1 VAGGKPELVRRN
13 AGFGMYSPDGRTIA
27 YLSPLSSNATGD
39 ALWLEDAA
47 GGDPRAL
54 VERDAIWWP
63 SWSPDG
69 SRIAYAVGTDDIYV
83 VEVATGES
91 TRVAEGATAEWF
103 DDHTLIV
110 APYCCRG

>member
-1 VAGGKPELVRRN
+1 VRRN
-13 AGFGMYSPDGRTIA
+13 AGFGTYSPDGHTIA
-27 YLSPLSSNATGD
+27 YLSPLSSANATG
-39 ALWLEDAA
+39 AGLWLVDAA
-47 GGDPRAL
+47 GGEPRVL
-54 VERDAIWWP
+54 VEGKGIWWP

-69 SRIAYAVGTDDIYV
+69 SRIAYALGTDDIYV

-103 DDHTLIV
+103 DGHTLIV